1 MSGTRFP
8 WILQLPAST
17 FQERTVKLSRKT
29 ANDFVSAI
37 RGAGAEAPRLDWS
50 RDDSSKYGEDLVG
63 GWLLKNGGLIEGLK
77 KEETIPIPP
86 GGNSPDR
93 RADWLLGGR
102 IIVEV
107 KTYVGDVIK
116 GGNLDN
122 TRQFED
128 YSLWR
133 DQMPS
138 RRAIVLARVSWK
150 GNSKIEALFR
160 EDLRHFRVPVIF
172 FTTSLGI
179 AN

>member
-1 MSGTRFP
+1 LNPGT
-8 WILQLPAST
+8 A
-17 FQERTVKLSRKT
+17 K
-29 ANDFVSAI
+29 DFVRTI
-37 RGAGAEAPRLDWS
+37 RGASSEAPRPDWS
-50 RDDSSKYGEDLVG
+50 REDSSRYGEDLVG

-86 GGNSPDR
+86 GGNSPER

-102 IIVEV
+102 IVVEV

-133 DQMPS
+133 DQIPS

-150 GNSKIEALFR
+150 GNSRIEALFR
-160 EDLRHFRVPVIF
+160 EDLRHFRVPIIF
-172 FTTSLGI
+172 FTTSLGV